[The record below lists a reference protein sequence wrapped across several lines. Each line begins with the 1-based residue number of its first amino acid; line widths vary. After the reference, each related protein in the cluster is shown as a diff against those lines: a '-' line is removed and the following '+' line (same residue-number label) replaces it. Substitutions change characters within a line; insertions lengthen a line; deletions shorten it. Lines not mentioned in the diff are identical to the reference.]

1 MILDVLRYWP
11 FGGRR
16 FSPEIE
22 QIIRRRR
29 LAAWI
34 AAAAMV
40 AIAVPGGAGPG
51 YFYAPVLAL
60 WAVAAAF
67 AGAQTI
73 RLRHR
78 AVATVWFLDIWFRP
92 IRPQLIPQYS
102 PRERFIG
109 PMWQPRLWL
118 LVLLLC
124 GFVLSLSNQVN
135 AVAYLTGQA
144 PTASF
149 VPQSHFRAC
158 LEKEPAKCTTYTTGI
173 RLDTGDQVV
182 YPGPLTINQPVQVR
196 VPLSW
201 LPSTDPNLL
210 SAGNAEG
217 YTFLGML
224 IEVPLTTILSGYV
237 DRWLGRRSPGL
248 PWRPRPVP
256 EEDPGPLP
264 GDARTA
270 NGSTRNTARKKL
282 KKQRRKR

>member
-1 MILDVLRYWP
+1 MISDVLRYWP

-34 AAAAMV
+34 AVAAMV
-40 AIAVPGGAGPG
+40 AIAVAEGAGPS

-78 AVATVWFLDIWFRP
+78 GVATVWFLDIWFRP
-92 IRPQLIPQYS
+92 IRPQLIPQET
-102 PRERFIG
+102 PWKRFIG
-109 PMWQPRLWL
+109 PMWKGSTWFLIM
-118 LVLLLC
+118 LLC
-124 GFVLSLSNQVN
+124 GFGLSLSNQVN
-135 AVAYLTGQA
+135 AVAYLTGQV
-144 PTASF
+144 PTATF
-149 VPQSHFRAC
+149 VPQSQSRQC
-158 LEKEPAKCTTYTTGI
+158 LKKDPAKCTMYTTGI

-182 YPGPLTINQPVQVR
+182 YPGPLTIGQPVQIR

-201 LPSTDPNLL
+201 LPPLDPNLL
-210 SAGNAEG
+210 SDRDAEG
-217 YTFLGML
+217 YMYLGML
-224 IEVPLTTILSGYV
+224 VDVPLTAMLSGYV

-256 EEDPGPLP
+256 EEDLGPLP
-264 GDARTA
+264 GDARKA

>member
-1 MILDVLRYWP
+1 MVRYWP

-16 FSPEIE
+16 FPPEIE
-22 QIIRRRR
+22 RIIWRRR

-34 AAAAMV
+34 AVAALVSILV
-40 AIAVPGGAGPG
+40 AWGRGPG

-60 WAVAAAF
+60 SVVAAAF

-78 AVATVWFLDIWFRP
+78 GVATVWFLDIWFRP
-92 IRPQLIPQYS
+92 IRPQLIPQDR
-102 PRERFIG
+102 PWEKFNG
-109 PMWQPRLWL
+109 PMWQPRTWL
-118 LVLLLC
+118 LILLLC
-124 GFVLSLSNQVN
+124 GFALSLSNQVN
-135 AVAYLTGQA
+135 AVAYLTGQV
-144 PTASF
+144 PTTSF
-149 VPQSHFRAC
+149 VPQSHSREC
-158 LEKEPAKCTTYTTGI
+158 LKKEPANCTTYTTGI

-182 YPGPLTINQPVQVR
+182 YPGSLTIDQPVQVR
-196 VPLSW
+196 LPLSR
-201 LPSTDPNLL
+201 LPFTDPNLL
-210 SAGNAEG
+210 SAGNAED
-217 YTFLGML
+217 YAFLGML
-224 IEVPLTTILSGYV
+224 IDVPLATILSGYV

-256 EEDPGPLP
+256 EEDLGPLP